1 MTGEA
6 RNMEENTASANE
18 FNLPEKEIPLEF
30 TGKASEYF
38 GIWIVNILL
47 TIITLGIYAPWA
59 KVRNKKYLYGNTL
72 LENSPFDFI
81 ANPVTILKGYLLA
94 LGFYVLFSVSSNF
107 YPLSGLFF
115 LFLFLLIFPWV
126 VVRSMSFRLANTT
139 YRNIRFHFERDY
151 AESYKV
157 FLGIGL
163 LIPLT
168 LGFIF
173 PYYHYRQVKFVV
185 DKSSFG
191 TSRFDFDTKV
201 GNFYIIYVI
210 IWGVFACLGV
220 LMAVAMPLMLAE
232 YPELAALMQGQEEG
246 QEVDPELQQALF
258 TLITIMYAILGV
270 VYIAVFAYMQA
281 ALNNL
286 LWNNVSIAKQ
296 RFRSTLTTPMMV
308 WLYLTNSVCIV
319 ISFGLLIPWA
329 RIRMM
334 RYRLKCLTVLS
345 KGDLDG
351 FIAGEKSKLSAAGEE
366 IGEVFGLDIGI

>member
-1 MTGEA
+1 
-6 RNMEENTASANE
+6 MEENTASANE

-38 GIWIVNILL
+38 GIWIVNVLL

-151 AESYKV
+151 GESYKV

-173 PYYHYRQVKFVV
+173 PYYHYRQVKFVA
-185 DKSSFG
+185 DKSGFG
-191 TSRFDFDTKV
+191 TSRFSFDTKV
-201 GNFYIIYVI
+201 GNYYVIYVI
-210 IWGVFACLGV
+210 VWAVFAGIGV
-220 LMAVAMPLMLAE
+220 IAAIVMGIIFAKNPDM
-232 YPELAALMQGQEEG
+232 AALMQPPAEG
-246 QEVDPELQQALF
+246 QEIEPEQQKTF
-258 TLITIMYAILGV
+258 LIFIGLLYAVFGV
-270 VYIAVFAYMQA
+270 LYIAVFAYMQA

-334 RYRLKCLTVLS
+334 RYRVKCLTVLS